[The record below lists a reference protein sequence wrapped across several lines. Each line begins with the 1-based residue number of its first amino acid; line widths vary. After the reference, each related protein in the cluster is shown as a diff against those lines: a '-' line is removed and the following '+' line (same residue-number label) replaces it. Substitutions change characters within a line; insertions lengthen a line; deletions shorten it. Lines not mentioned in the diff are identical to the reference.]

1 MKALAL
7 TILAVV
13 SGIPILAGVGITLA
27 EATDPGAWSAVF
39 HFPGLGRS
47 LALSVWTGAAGTIL
61 ALLLA
66 HLTLALA
73 GTTVWARRVE
83 ALALPVIAMP
93 HLALGIGLALLL
105 SPSGL
110 LLRLLSPWAS
120 GLHRPPD
127 WLIVQDP
134 LGLSLVLGL
143 AVKEAPFLIL
153 MLVGA
158 RAQVPV
164 TRLMLQSRSLGYG
177 RLKSWWVSV
186 APLLQRQ
193 IRLPLA
199 AAFVFGMTNVE
210 MAIPLGP
217 VTPPP
222 FAVVLWQWFTASRLE
237 LRGAAFAGA
246 VLLTVVA
253 IGALVV
259 ALGALRLARRVHSRY
274 AASGRRGRR
283 SASSTRVLAILPG
296 VVLGLASGA
305 LVALACRGLSPM
317 WRFPAV
323 LPGEID
329 MGLIGRSAPALGTA
343 LGTTLALGGI
353 TIALAVGLSLWVAE
367 CLSRDGSWRRRVGVL
382 LFVPLLLPQMAFL
395 FGFQWLVVRLRID
408 GTWWAVG
415 WEHALFA
422 LPYAWGIVSG
432 ARSALDSR
440 LVVTARMLGAGPL
453 RAWWAVVLPLL
464 ARSILLAGAIA
475 FSISVAL
482 YLPTL
487 FAGAGRVATVATEAA
502 SAASSGNLRV
512 AAVHGAAQA
521 IAPLLAL
528 GAAMLIGQLLFRNRQ
543 GVPR

>member
-1 MKALAL
+1 MKAVAL
-7 TILAVV
+7 TILLAV
-13 SGIPILAGVGITLA
+13 SGIPILAGVGITLV
-27 EATDPGAWSAVF
+27 EAADPAAWSTLL
-39 HFPGLGRS
+39 HFPGIGRS
-47 LALSVWTGAAGTIL
+47 VALSVWTGAAGTVL
-61 ALLLA
+61 ALVLA
-66 HLTLALA
+66 HLTVALA
-73 GTTVWARRVE
+73 GTSTWARRVE
-83 ALALPVIAMP
+83 ALALPVIALP

-110 LLRLLSPWAS
+110 LLRALSPWAT

-127 WLIVQDP
+127 WLLVQDP

-177 RLKSWWVSV
+177 RLKAWWVSV

-199 AAFVFGMTNVE
+199 AAIVFGVTNVE

-217 VTPPP
+217 VSPPP
-222 FAVVLWQWFTASRLE
+222 FAVVLWQWFTTSRLE
-237 LRGAAFAGA
+237 LRGAAFAGSI
-246 VLLTVVA
+246 LLVVVA
-253 IGALVV
+253 IGTLAV
-259 ALGALRLARRVHSRY
+259 AMSALRLARRVHSHY
-274 AASGRRGRR
+274 AASGRRGR
-283 SASSTRVLAILPG
+283 SSTSIARTLAILPG
-296 VVLGLASGA
+296 LVLALASGA
-305 LVALACRGLSPM
+305 VAALVCRGLSPM

-323 LPGEID
+323 LPEAID
-329 MGLIGRSAPALGTA
+329 ASLIERSAPSLGAA

-353 TIALAVGLSLWVAE
+353 TVVLAVGLSLWVAE
-367 CLSRDGSWRRRVGVL
+367 SLSRDSLWRRRVGVV
-382 LFVPLLLPQMAFL
+382 LFAPLLLPQMAFL
-395 FGFQWLVVRLRID
+395 FGFQWLVVRLGID

-422 LPYAWGIVSG
+422 LPYAWGIVAG

-440 LVVTARMLGAGPL
+440 LVVTARTLGAGLL
-453 RAWWAVVLPLL
+453 RAWWAVVVPLL
-464 ARSILLAGAIA
+464 SRSVLLAGAIA
-475 FSISVAL
+475 FSVSVAL

-521 IAPLLAL
+521 IAPLIAL
-528 GAAMLIGQLLFRNRQ
+528 GVAMLTGQSLFRNRQ